1 MKLRVNL
8 PIFDHQAGYAGKF
21 AGVVSDDNQ
30 AMGASDSGDLQ
41 VVRANGFTL
50 AGKSSADVAE
60 MLGSVIIIKRQAGKV
75 SKESAQAGL
84 IRALWEF
91 PV

>member
-60 MLGSVIIIKRQAGKV
+60 MLGSVIIKRQAGKV

-84 IRALWEF
+84 IRAFWES